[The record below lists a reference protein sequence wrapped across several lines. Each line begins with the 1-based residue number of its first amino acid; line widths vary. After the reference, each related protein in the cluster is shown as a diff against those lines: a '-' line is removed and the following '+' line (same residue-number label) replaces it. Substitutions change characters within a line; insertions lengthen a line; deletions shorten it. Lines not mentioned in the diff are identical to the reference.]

1 MALGLAV
8 GTRGADH
15 NRSGAYEADFSP
27 RADRRR
33 GDARSAILAIETED
47 RAAVL
52 DCLILCKFLRGV
64 FTDLEAEAA
73 AMLAAVTGLPYT
85 AGELQA
91 VARRVVNA
99 RKCVNQRE
107 GWTAA
112 EDTLPE
118 RFLGERPDSPGAPF
132 LPRARL
138 ETMIAAY
145 YQARG
150 WSDDGRVPKA
160 LRVQLGLDDPAFGAV
175 ASTGAASNG

>member
-15 NRSGAYEADFSP
+15 NRSGAYEADFSA
-27 RADRRR
+27 RADRRH
-33 GDARSAILAIETED
+33 GDARAALLAIETED

-64 FTDLEAEAA
+64 FSDLEAEAA
-73 AMLAAVTGLPYT
+73 EMLAAVTGLPYT
-85 AGELQA
+85 ADELRT

-107 GWTAA
+107 GWTSA
-112 EDTLPE
+112 EDTLPS
-118 RFLGERPDSPGAPF
+118 RFLCDHPEAPGAAF

-145 YQARG
+145 YKGRG
-150 WSDDGRVPKA
+150 WSEDGCVPDA
-160 LRVQLGLDDPAFGAV
+160 LRVQLGLSNPAFGAV
-175 ASTGAASNG
+175 DSPPRSL